1 MSSLNPQRIEGGSPQ
16 DERSI
21 GELFRELADETG
33 TLIRQ
38 EVKLATT
45 EMTKKATH
53 AALQVALLGVAAVL
67 GAVSMLTLLGA
78 LVLVLGTMFALWKA
92 ALLVGVV
99 AAIVAIA
106 IAMKGLM
113 ALRRLDPVPRQTL
126 ESIRED
132 KSWIQQQVR

>member
-1 MSSLNPQRIEGGSPQ
+1 MSSLNPQRIEGGSHQ